1 MEYTTKQYAA
11 ELDKRLK
18 EFDSA
23 KVLFDCSA
31 EAHRSQINRIF
42 IEGQGAERK
51 LGTYSKAY
59 AARKRAKGRQDLF
72 VNFNFTDFLQTDFAT
87 SLTKKGNSYVSG
99 VKNVRNKE
107 DALTKEGKPKKN
119 KGATNSEK
127 VDFLI
132 ERYGK
137 QAFDLTKE
145 ERQEFQ
151 DCAREKFLK
160 IMRG

>member
-18 EFDSA
+18 QFESA
-23 KVLFDCSA
+23 KVLFDCST
-31 EAHRSQINRIF
+31 EAHLSQIKRLF
-42 IEGQGAERK
+42 KRGEGADGK
-51 LGTYSKAY
+51 LGTYSPAY
-59 AARKRAKGRQDLF
+59 AKIKREKNREDKF
-72 VNFNFTDFLQTDFAT
+72 VNFNFTGTLEMDFSN
-87 SLTKKGNSYVSG
+87 SLTPRGNKYVSG
-99 VKNVRNKE
+99 VKNIRNKKIE
-107 DALTKEGKPKKN
+107 LTKDGKEKKN